1 MQQVRELLDP
11 KRDAVLRFNLTIST
25 ARSAP
30 KVMRK
35 AQIVNPKLRML
46 LKPRT
51 FWPVVAFAPAR
62 TRN

>member
-1 MQQVRELLDP
+1 VRELLDP

-35 AQIVNPKLRML
+35 AQIANPKLRML
-46 LKPRT
+46 FEAANVL
-51 FWPVVAFAPAR
+51 VAVAFAR

>member
-1 MQQVRELLDP
+1 VRELLDP

-25 ARSAP
+25 ARSVP

-35 AQIVNPKLRML
+35 AQIGNPKLRML
-46 LKPRT
+46 FETANVL
-51 FWPVVAFAPAR
+51 VAVAFAR